1 MFHIITPDGLTVAE
15 NGQKSI
21 FVPKDHDEYDE
32 IVAKINDM
40 SYWDVVNRV
49 DTKCRLQ
56 SLIDDKTEAY
66 FNENDDFEVAIT
78 GLDDGEKVALQ
89 SLVRVALTKI
99 IEDRYEGQAG
109 LTAEKE
115 KEIDKIEKLLKKLE
129 VAKVKVSFE

>member
-40 SYWDVVNRV
+40 SYWDVVNKV

-66 FNENDDFEVAIT
+66 FNENDDFEVALT
-78 GLDDGEKVALQ
+78 GLDDGEKVALK
-89 SLVRVALTKI
+89 SLVSAALTKI
-99 IEDRYEGQAG
+99 IEDRYEDRAW
-109 LTAEKE
+109 LADEKE
-115 KEIDKIEKLLKKLE
+115 KEIDKLEKLIKKLE

>member
-40 SYWDVVNRV
+40 SYWDVVNKV

-66 FNENDDFEVAIT
+66 FNENDDFEVALT
-78 GLDDGEKVALQ
+78 GLDDGEKVALK
-89 SLVRVALTKI
+89 SLVRAALTQI
-99 IEDRYEGQAG
+99 IEDRYEDQDD

-115 KEIDKIEKLLKKLE
+115 KEIDKLEKLIKKLE

>member
-40 SYWDVVNRV
+40 SYWDVVNKV

-66 FNENDDFEVAIT
+66 FNENDDFEVALT
-78 GLDDGEKVALQ
+78 GLDDGEKVALK
-89 SLVRVALTKI
+89 SLVRAALTQI
-99 IEDRYEGQAG
+99 IEDRYEDRAD
-109 LTAEKE
+109 LTDEKE
-115 KEIDKIEKLLKKLE
+115 KEINKLESLITKLE

>member
-40 SYWDVVNRV
+40 SYWDVVNKV

-66 FNENDDFEVAIT
+66 FNENDDFEVALT
-78 GLDDGEKVALQ
+78 GLTDGQKVDLK
-89 SLVRVALTKI
+89 SLVRSALTKI
-99 IEDRYEGQAG
+99 IEDRYEDQAD

-115 KEIDKIEKLLKKLE
+115 KEIDKLERLIAKLE

>member
-40 SYWDVVNRV
+40 SYWDVVNKV

-66 FNENDDFEVAIT
+66 FNENDDFEVALT
-78 GLDDGEKVALQ
+78 GLDDGEKVALK
-89 SLVRVALTKI
+89 SLVRAALTKI
-99 IEDRYEGQAG
+99 IEDRYEDQND

-115 KEIDKIEKLLKKLE
+115 KEIDKLEKLIKKLE

>member
-40 SYWDVVNRV
+40 SYWDVVNKV

-56 SLIDDKTEAY
+56 SLIDNKTEAY
-66 FNENDDFEVAIT
+66 FNENDDFEVALT
-78 GLDDGEKVALQ
+78 GLDDGEKVALK
-89 SLVRVALTKI
+89 SLVRAALTQI
-99 IEDRYEGQAG
+99 IEDRYEDQAW
-109 LTAEKE
+109 LADEKE
-115 KEIDKIEKLLKKLE
+115 KEIKKLESLIKKLE
-129 VAKVKVSFE
+129 VAKVKISFE

>member
-40 SYWDVVNRV
+40 SYWDVVNKV

-66 FNENDDFEVAIT
+66 FNENDDFEVALT
-78 GLDDGEKVALQ
+78 GLDDGEKVALK
-89 SLVRVALTKI
+89 SLVRAALTQI
-99 IEDRYEGQAG
+99 IEDRYEDQDD

-115 KEIDKIEKLLKKLE
+115 KEIKKLESLIKKLE

>member
-40 SYWDVVNRV
+40 SYWDVVNKV

-66 FNENDDFEVAIT
+66 FNENDDFEVALT
-78 GLDDGEKVALQ
+78 GLDDGEKVALK
-89 SLVRVALTKI
+89 SLVRAALTKI
-99 IEDRYEGQAG
+99 IEDRYEDQAW
-109 LTAEKE
+109 LADEKE
-115 KEIDKIEKLLKKLE
+115 KEIKKLESLIKKLE

>member
-32 IVAKINDM
+32 IVSKINDM
-40 SYWDVVNRV
+40 SYWDVVNKV

-66 FNENDDFEVAIT
+66 FNENDDFEVALT
-78 GLDDGEKVALQ
+78 GLDDGEKVALK
-89 SLVRVALTKI
+89 SLVRVALMKI
-99 IEDRYEGQAG
+99 R
-109 LTAEKE
+109 LT
-115 KEIDKIEKLLKKLE
+115 
-129 VAKVKVSFE
+129 

>member
-21 FVPKDHDEYDE
+21 FVPKDHDEYED
-32 IVAKINDM
+32 IVANINTM

-78 GLDDGEKVALQ
+78 GLDDGEKVALK

-99 IEDRYEGQAG
+99 IEDRYEGQAD

>member
-21 FVPKDHDEYDE
+21 FVPKDHDEYED
-32 IVAKINDM
+32 IVANINSM

-99 IEDRYEGQAG
+99 IEDRYEGQAD

>member
-21 FVPKDHDEYDE
+21 FVPKDHDEYED
-32 IVAKINDM
+32 IVANINTM
-40 SYWDVVNRV
+40 SYWDVVNKV

-99 IEDRYEGQAG
+99 IEDRYEDRAD

>member
-40 SYWDVVNRV
+40 SYWDVVNKV

-66 FNENDDFEVAIT
+66 FNENDDFEVALT
-78 GLDDGEKVALQ
+78 GLDDGEKVALK
-89 SLVRVALTKI
+89 SLVRAALTQI
-99 IEDRYEGQAG
+99 IEDRYEDQAW
-109 LTAEKE
+109 LADEKE
-115 KEIDKIEKLLKKLE
+115 KEIKKLESLIQKLE
-129 VAKVKVSFE
+129 VAKVKISFE

>member
-40 SYWDVVNRV
+40 SYWDVVNKV

-56 SLIDDKTEAY
+56 SLINDKTEAY
-66 FNENDDFEVAIT
+66 FNENDDFEVALT
-78 GLDDGEKVALQ
+78 GLDDGEKVALK
-89 SLVRVALTKI
+89 SLVRAALTQI
-99 IEDRYEGQAG
+99 IEDRYEDQSWLAD
-109 LTAEKE
+109 EKE
-115 KEIDKIEKLLKKLE
+115 KEIKKLESLIKKLE

>member
-21 FVPKDHDEYDE
+21 FVPKDHDEYED
-32 IVAKINDM
+32 IVANINAM

-99 IEDRYEGQAG
+99 IEDRYEGQAD

>member
-21 FVPKDHDEYDE
+21 FVPKDHDEYED
-32 IVAKINDM
+32 IVANINTM
-40 SYWDVVNRV
+40 SYWDVVNKV

-99 IEDRYEGQAG
+99 IEDRYEDRAD

-115 KEIDKIEKLLKKLE
+115 KEIDKIEKLLKRLE

>member
-40 SYWDVVNRV
+40 SYWDVVNKV

-66 FNENDDFEVAIT
+66 FNENDDFEVALT
-78 GLDDGEKVALQ
+78 GLDDGEKVALK
-89 SLVRVALTKI
+89 SLVRAALTKI
-99 IEDRYEGQAG
+99 IEDRYENQAW
-109 LTAEKE
+109 LADEKE
-115 KEIDKIEKLLKKLE
+115 KEIDKLEKLIKKLE

>member
-40 SYWDVVNRV
+40 SYWDVVNKV

-66 FNENDDFEVAIT
+66 FNENDDFEVALT
-78 GLDDGEKVALQ
+78 GLDDGEKVALK
-89 SLVRVALTKI
+89 SLVRVALTQI
-99 IEDRYEGQAG
+99 IEDRYEDQAW
-109 LTAEKE
+109 LADEKE
-115 KEIDKIEKLLKKLE
+115 KEIKKLESLIQKLE
-129 VAKVKVSFE
+129 VAKVKISFE

>member
-21 FVPKDHDEYDE
+21 FVPKDHDEYEE
-32 IVAKINDM
+32 IVANINAM
-40 SYWDVVNRV
+40 SYWDVVNMV
-49 DTKCRLQ
+49 DTKRYLQ

-99 IEDRYEGQAG
+99 IEDHYEGQAD

-115 KEIDKIEKLLKKLE
+115 KKIDKIEKLLRDLE

>member
-21 FVPKDHDEYDE
+21 FVPKDHDEYED
-32 IVAKINDM
+32 IVANINTM

-99 IEDRYEGQAG
+99 IEDRYEGQAD

>member
-32 IVAKINDM
+32 IVANINSM

-99 IEDRYEGQAG
+99 IEDRYEGQAD

>member
-21 FVPKDHDEYDE
+21 FVPKDHDEYEE
-32 IVAKINDM
+32 IVANINDM

-99 IEDRYEGQAG
+99 IEDRYEGQAD

>member
-99 IEDRYEGQAG
+99 IEDRYEGQAD

>member
-40 SYWDVVNRV
+40 SYWDVVNKV

-66 FNENDDFEVAIT
+66 FNENDDFEVALT
-78 GLDDGEKVALQ
+78 GLDDGEKVALK
-89 SLVRVALTKI
+89 SLVRVALTQI
-99 IEDRYEGQAG
+99 IEDRYEDQAW
-109 LTAEKE
+109 LADEKE
-115 KEIDKIEKLLKKLE
+115 KEIKKLESLIKKLE
-129 VAKVKVSFE
+129 VAKVKISFE

>member
-40 SYWDVVNRV
+40 SYWDVVNKV

-66 FNENDDFEVAIT
+66 FNENDDFEVALT
-78 GLDDGEKVALQ
+78 GLDDGEKVALK
-89 SLVRVALTKI
+89 SLVRAALTQI
-99 IEDRYEGQAG
+99 IEDRYEDQAW
-109 LTAEKE
+109 LADEKE
-115 KEIDKIEKLLKKLE
+115 KEIKKLESLIKKLE

>member
-21 FVPKDHDEYDE
+21 FVPKDHDEYEE
-32 IVAKINDM
+32 IVANINTM

-99 IEDRYEGQAG
+99 IEDRYEGQAD

>member
-40 SYWDVVNRV
+40 SYWDVVNKV

-66 FNENDDFEVAIT
+66 FNENDDFEVALT
-78 GLDDGEKVALQ
+78 GLDDGEKVALK
-89 SLVRVALTKI
+89 SLVRAALTKI
-99 IEDRYEGQAG
+99 IEDRYEDQAW
-109 LTAEKE
+109 LADEKE
-115 KEIDKIEKLLKKLE
+115 KEIDKLEKLIKKLE

>member
-40 SYWDVVNRV
+40 SYWDVVNKV

-66 FNENDDFEVAIT
+66 FNENDDFEVALT
-78 GLDDGEKVALQ
+78 GLDDGEKVALK
-89 SLVRVALTKI
+89 SLVRAALTKI
-99 IEDRYEGQAG
+99 IEDRYEDQPW
-109 LTAEKE
+109 LTEEKE
-115 KEIDKIEKLLKKLE
+115 KEIDKLEKLIKKLE

>member
-21 FVPKDHDEYDE
+21 FVPKDHDEYED
-32 IVAKINDM
+32 IVANINAM

-99 IEDRYEGQAG
+99 IEDRYEDDKESE
-109 LTAEKE
+109 EK
-115 KEIDKIEKLLKKLE
+115 KREIDKLESLINKLE

>member
-40 SYWDVVNRV
+40 SYWDVVNKV

-66 FNENDDFEVAIT
+66 FNENDDFEVALT
-78 GLDDGEKVALQ
+78 GLDVGEKVALK
-89 SLVRVALTKI
+89 SLVLAALTQI
-99 IEDRYEGQAG
+99 IEDRYEDQSWLAD
-109 LTAEKE
+109 EKE
-115 KEIDKIEKLLKKLE
+115 KEIKKLKSLIKKLE

>member
-32 IVAKINDM
+32 IVSKINDM
-40 SYWDVVNRV
+40 SYWDVVNKV

-66 FNENDDFEVAIT
+66 FNENDDFEVALT
-78 GLDDGEKVALQ
+78 GLDDGEKVALK
-89 SLVRVALTKI
+89 SLVRVALTQI
-99 IEDRYEGQAG
+99 IEDRYEDQAD

-115 KEIDKIEKLLKKLE
+115 KEIKKLESLIQKLE
-129 VAKVKVSFE
+129 VAKVKISFE

>member
-21 FVPKDHDEYDE
+21 FVPKDHDEYED
-32 IVAKINDM
+32 IVANINTM
-40 SYWDVVNRV
+40 SYWDVVNKV

-99 IEDRYEGQAG
+99 IEDRYEGQAD

>member
-21 FVPKDHDEYDE
+21 FVPKDHDEYED
-32 IVAKINDM
+32 IVANINSM

-99 IEDRYEGQAG
+99 IEDRYEGQAN

>member
-21 FVPKDHDEYDE
+21 FVPKDHDEYEE
-32 IVAKINDM
+32 IVANINSM

-99 IEDRYEGQAG
+99 IEDRYEGQAD

>member
-21 FVPKDHDEYDE
+21 FVPKDHDEYED
-32 IVAKINDM
+32 IVANINTM

-49 DTKCRLQ
+49 NTKCRLQ

-99 IEDRYEGQAG
+99 IEDRYEGQAD

>member
-32 IVAKINDM
+32 IVEKINDM
-40 SYWDVVNRV
+40 SYWDVVNKV

-66 FNENDDFEVAIT
+66 FNENDDFEVALT
-78 GLDDGEKVALQ
+78 GLDDGEKVGLK
-89 SLVRVALTKI
+89 SLVRAALTQI
-99 IEDRYEGQAG
+99 IKDRYEDQSW
-109 LTAEKE
+109 LKDEEE
-115 KEIDKIEKLLKKLE
+115 KEINKLE
-129 VAKVKVSFE
+129 NLLNKLEIAKVKISFE